1 MKKYEVTVNGQS
13 YQVTLRELTEEEAKD
28 FAVAPATESKAAPK
42 SVEGKG
48 TNVEAPMAGTVLSIS
63 VKVGDSVKKGQTLLM
78 LEAMKMENEIVAP
91 EDGVVSAIHVS
102 ANQAVESNQVL
113 VSL

>member
-13 YQVTLRELTEEEAKD
+13 YQVTLREVTAEEGQQ
-28 FAVAPATESKAAPK
+28 FAANPKAESAPAPAPQ
-42 SVEGKG
+42 STG
-48 TNVEAPMAGTVLSIS
+48 TVVQAPMAGTVLSIN
-63 VKVGDSVKKGQTLLM
+63 VKVGEAVKKGQTLLM

-102 ANQAVESNQVL
+102 ANQAVESNQTL